1 MAALKLPGF
10 EEGGRDFGDAIS
22 NLKVIEKHKCQNDL
36 AYFVKT
42 AWSIVEPGTPYV
54 HGWHIDM
61 ICAHLEA
68 ITNGEVIDGRVYNR
82 LLINV
87 PPGMMKSLLVAV
99 FWPAWEWGPKNM
111 PSMRYVCLSH
121 DSANSIRD
129 SLRMRRLVSSEW
141 YQAHWG
147 DRVRLTG
154 DQNVKTLFENSA
166 TGFRQVASF
175 ENVTGKRGD
184 RIILDD
190 PNSWGSANSEVQRMA
205 VNEWFLGALQS
216 RMNHPVKSAIIVI
229 MQRLHEE
236 DVSGVILEHRGK
248 GLGYDHIML
257 PMHYDK
263 RRAYTPEGHR
273 VTTKLGYYDIREEEG
288 ELLFPERFPDWYVK
302 DIESTM
308 GPYEVAGQMQQEPV
322 AKGGGIIKDDWWML
336 YTPPPERPDEYPPF
350 DFIMASLDTAY
361 TEKQENDYSA
371 MTIWGVFSTTDRT
384 TAITG
389 MAQRYATRQQ
399 IERLY
404 VEGAP
409 NILLMYAWQERLS
422 FPDLLKKVVW
432 ACKKYSVDKLIIEN
446 KAAGISLEQELR
458 RVLGIE
464 GMAIQLINPGNLD
477 KVARLHSVSG
487 VFSEGIVWAPER
499 EWAET
504 VIRQVSS
511 FPKGKHDDLTDTVS
525 QAVRHLRD
533 IGILTRAQERMY
545 TLDEGTRF
553 RGKAP
558 PPLYPV

>member
-1 MAALKLPGF
+1 MGRVTLPKTLWAN
-10 EEGGRDFGDAIS
+10 E
-22 NLKVIEKHKCQNDL
+22 NLRQIEKKRCEGDL
-36 AYFVKT
+36 AYFVRR

-68 ITNGEVIDGRVYNR
+68 ITEGRIIDGKVYNR

-87 PPGMMKSLLVAV
+87 PPGMMKSLLTAV
-99 FWPAWEWGPKNM
+99 FWIAWEWGPRNM

-129 SLRMRRLVSSEW
+129 SLRTRRLVSSEW
-141 YQAHWG
+141 YQSLWG

-216 RMNHPVKSAIIVI
+216 RMNHPVKSAIVVI

-236 DVSGVILEHRGK
+236 DVSGVILEHKGR

-263 RRAYTPEGHR
+263 RRAYDTEGNR
-273 VTTKLGYYDIREEEG
+273 ITTKLGYYDIREEEG
-288 ELLFPERFPDWYVK
+288 ELLFPERFPEWYVK
-302 DIESTM
+302 DQMATM
-308 GPYEVAGQMQQEPV
+308 GPYEISGQYQQEPV
-322 AKGGGIIKDDWWML
+322 SKGGGIIKDDWWTL
-336 YTPPPERPDEYPPF
+336 YVPPEDDETAYPPF

-371 MTIWGVFSTTDRT
+371 MTVWGIFSTTDKT

-389 MAQRYATRQQ
+389 MAMRWATRQQ
-399 IERLY
+399 LERTY
-404 VEGAP
+404 VQGAP
-409 NILLMYAWQERLS
+409 NVMLMYAWQKRLS
-422 FPDLLKKVVW
+422 FPDLLKQVVKT
-432 ACKKYSVDKLIIEN
+432 CKEMKVDKLIIEN

-464 GMAIQLINPGNLD
+464 GMGIQLINPGNLD

-487 VFSEGIVWAPER
+487 IFAEGIIWAPDK
-499 EWAET
+499 EWAQQ

-511 FPKGKHDDLTDTVS
+511 FPKAKHDDLTDTVS
-525 QAVRHLRD
+525 QAIRHMRD
-533 IGILTRAQERMY
+533 IGLLTRAQERMY
-545 TLDEGTRF
+545 SLDEGSRF
-553 RGKAP
+553 SGNKAAA
-558 PPLYPV
+558 PLYPV